1 VTERARRA
9 TRAARAGLG
18 RGSASGGADLVA
30 APSLSVV
37 RTYADLDTLDADI
50 ESRRSYRRYG
60 DASTVQLEAALAD
73 LETPDGAEVAIA
85 RVTASGQ
92 AALGLAITLV
102 ASAKRRR
109 VVVVRPCY
117 SGTDALV
124 AGPLGNLGVQLTT
137 VDLTPERGADQVALV
152 SSALDDDVCAVVTE
166 VITNPLMTLVDVPA
180 IAGAAH
186 NAGAAC
192 IVDSTFTT
200 PFLFQP
206 FAHGVDIVFHSLT
219 KHLAGHS
226 DVLGGVLL
234 VQPGH
239 EAAGWLDGFAR
250 LVGASLS
257 AFDAWLALRGLRT
270 AALRIERG
278 SANAEALVT
287 WLSADPRVR
296 AVHYPGLHG
305 DAEQRLAASLLRHGR
320 GPMFS
325 LELDGGLDA
334 ADRFVRGLAHVRLAP
349 SLGDVA
355 TTVSHPALT
364 SHRSLSRQQ
373 RDALGVG
380 DGLVRVSAGIEAL
393 DDLRGEF
400 DLALR

>member
-1 VTERARRA
+1 M
-9 TRAARAGLG
+9 
-18 RGSASGGADLVA
+18 
-30 APSLSVV
+30 
-37 RTYADLDTLDADI
+37 
-50 ESRRSYRRYG
+50 
-60 DASTVQLEAALAD
+60 
-73 LETPDGAEVAIA
+73 
-85 RVTASGQ
+85 
-92 AALGLAITLV
+92 
-102 ASAKRRR
+102 
-109 VVVVRPCY
+109 
-117 SGTDALV
+117 
-124 AGPLGNLGVQLTT
+124 
-137 VDLTPERGADQVALV
+137 
-152 SSALDDDVCAVVTE
+152 VTE